1 MERRNL
7 LKVIG
12 AAVTATAVGW
22 DEAAYASEPTMTTIV
37 KILGTPYFNLL
48 GNSLL
53 STGQQLGVQCS
64 MIGPPHVDP
73 AQQVRLMEDTIA
85 DRVNVIGLV
94 PLDVKVLEPVVKRAR
109 DAGIVVI
116 TNEGPDMDGRNWD
129 VEMIDNTAFGE
140 AMIKTL
146 AAQMG
151 ETGQYICIV
160 GTLTTPLHNLWCD
173 AAIAYQKAHFPNMS
187 LATARFPGAD
197 EIDTSE
203 QVVRDALEAY
213 PGLRGVIGFGA
224 NGPIGAGNVSRS
236 RHLEHKLA
244 ITGFTLPSP
253 SRALI
258 ENGAIKEGFCWSPI
272 DIGKAMVG
280 VAKLVLT
287 NADFHT
293 GMEVPGLGP
302 AIVDAANKRIS
313 VDRMLTVNKQ
323 TFDALIATGL

>member
-7 LKVIG
+7 LQIVG
-12 AAVTATAVGW
+12 AAVTTTAVGL
-22 DEAAYASEPTMTTIV
+22 DKAACASEPTMTTVV
-37 KILGTPYFNLL
+37 KIIGTPYFTLL

-53 STGQQLGVQCS
+53 STGEKLGIQCN
-64 MIGPPHVDP
+64 MVGPPHVDP
-73 AQQVRLMEDTIA
+73 AQQVRLIEDTIA
-85 DRVNVIGLV
+85 DRVSVIGLV

-129 VEMIDNTAFGE
+129 VEMIDNTVFGE
-140 AMIKTL
+140 AMMKTL

-151 ETGQYICIV
+151 GAGVYICIV

-173 AAIAYQKAHFPNMS
+173 AAIAYQKAHYPNMT
-187 LATARFPGAD
+187 LATTRFPGAD

-203 QVVRDALEAY
+203 QVVRDALQAY
-213 PGLRGVIGFGA
+213 PDLRGVIGFGA
-224 NGPIGAGNVSRS
+224 NGPIGAGNVSRA
-236 RHLEHKLA
+236 RHLQHRLA

-280 VAKLVLT
+280 VAKLTL
-287 NADFHT
+287 NKADFHT
-293 GMEVPGLGP
+293 GMEIPGLGS
-302 AIVDAANKRIS
+302 AIVDLPNRRIS
-313 VDRMLTVNKQ
+313 VNRMLTVNKQ
-323 TFDALIATGL
+323 TIDALIATGL